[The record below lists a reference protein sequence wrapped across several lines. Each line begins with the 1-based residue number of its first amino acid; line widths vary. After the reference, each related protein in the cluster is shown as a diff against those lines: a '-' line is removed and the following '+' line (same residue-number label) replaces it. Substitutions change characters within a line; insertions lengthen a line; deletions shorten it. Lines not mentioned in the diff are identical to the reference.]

1 MSPVQGTDTGDPDGL
16 PGQEGCR
23 PPDSLPG
30 PLPAGFIPS
39 EKDVYPIMATK
50 EVFHGVP
57 GILRPFK
64 EYLTKSGLAKGDQ
77 VVYYGVP
84 GTCTPFVELLA
95 FAVRSMELDQVF
107 VPFVDEGKAKKV
119 VLVDGVGMQAR
130 DPAGPLSPKA
140 VVVMGGLSMPDVPVE
155 AAQIKAAIDRHP
167 GVKVIGVCFMHM
179 FEKAGW
185 LPVVPFDCLIDANI
199 DPVEVEKQG

>member
-1 MSPVQGTDTGDPDGL
+1 
-16 PGQEGCR
+16 
-23 PPDSLPG
+23 
-30 PLPAGFIPS
+30 
-39 EKDVYPIMATK
+39 MATK

-64 EYLTKSGLAKGDQ
+64 EYLTKAGLAKGDQ

-107 VPFVDEGKAKKV
+107 VPFVDEKKARKV
-119 VLVDGVGMQAR
+119 VLVEGVGMQAG
-130 DPAGPLSPKA
+130 DPAGPLNPKA

-155 AAQIKAAIDRHP
+155 SVHMKTAINRHP
-167 GVKVIGVCFMHM
+167 GAKIIGVCFMHM

-199 DPVEVEKQG
+199 DPVEVEKRG